1 MRQDI
6 YKDIRSQ
13 CVRIMDG
20 CDRTSKTIKKY
31 LDTPRYKAIEGP
43 ERVYSVMSQVQVQM
57 QVNSQALVHLQN
69 LLDEIRILEKVGLD
83 KE

>member
-20 CDRTSKTIKKY
+20 CDGTSKTVKKY
-31 LDTPRYKAIEGP
+31 LDTPRHMAIKDP
-43 ERVYSVMSQVQVQM
+43 RRVYGVMSQVQVQM

-69 LLDEIRILEKVGLD
+69 LLDEIRILGKVGLD